1 MKRSRTVKQEEVNSL
16 LELVSKNFQKVVACH
31 SNLLDQAQSLKNRQL
46 FGKEETL
53 QEVIEQLLEQEK
65 LLKELCEQRESIQFL
80 AQTKLPWSVKQKIII
95 PLLSEYGWSPRNKL
109 QIVFQTINNRL
120 LKLEKQL
127 AELSYFSFDSAD
139 FNFANFLEQ
148 FTQDNFNNRV
158 LETGVIG

>member
-1 MKRSRTVKQEEVNSL
+1 MKQEEVYIL
-16 LELVSKNFQKVVACH
+16 LKLITENLLKIKVQH

-46 FGKEETL
+46 FEKEEIL
-53 QEVIEQLLEQEK
+53 QEVIAQLLEQEK
-65 LLKELCEQRESIQFL
+65 LLKELYEQRRAIQL
-80 AQTKLPWSVKQKIII
+80 VEQTSLPWSVKQKIII
-95 PLLSEYGWSPRNKL
+95 PLLSEYGWSQRDKL

-139 FNFANFLEQ
+139 FNFVNFLEQ

>member
-1 MKRSRTVKQEEVNSL
+1 MKREEVNSL
-16 LELVSKNFQKVVACH
+16 LELIAENLPKIKVQH
-31 SNLLDQAQSLKNRQL
+31 SNLLLQVQSLKNRQL

-80 AQTKLPWSVKQKIII
+80 EQTKLPWSVKQKIII

-120 LKLEKQL
+120 LKLDKQL

-139 FNFANFLEQ
+139 FNFDNYLEQ
-148 FTQDNFNNRV
+148 FVQDNFNNRG